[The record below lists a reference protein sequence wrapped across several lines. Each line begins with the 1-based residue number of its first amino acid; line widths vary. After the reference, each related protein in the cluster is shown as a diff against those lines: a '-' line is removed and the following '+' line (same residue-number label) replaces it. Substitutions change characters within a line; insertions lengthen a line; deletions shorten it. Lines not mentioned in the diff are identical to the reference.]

1 MSLTLFLTAVFAG
14 VVYVVTPGPATL
26 AVLGITAT
34 HGRGHGLAFFLG
46 HGVGDL
52 TWSALALAALLGAS
66 RLGPDLFRM
75 LGLVCGLYLVWLGL
89 RAAASRSDSTAPSIG
104 ATAPIRTGMI
114 FGLTNPKAYPFSLA
128 MYGALSVG
136 IGPSLDLAEAGGL
149 FLATTFGMMI
159 GDVVTV
165 GWAGLPAVGRL
176 FLRFRTPISRAI
188 GLLFVAFGAKTA
200 WDAVAGGTRG

>member
-1 MSLTLFLTAVFAG
+1 MTLTLFLTAVLAG

-26 AVLGITAT
+26 AVLGITAA
-34 HGRGHGLAFFLG
+34 HGRARGRLFFLG

-66 RLGPDLFRM
+66 RLGPDLFRG
-75 LGLVCGLYLVWLGL
+75 LGIACGVYLVWLGL
-89 RAAASRSDSTAPSIG
+89 KALSARGGGSAAAIG
-104 ATAPIRTGMI
+104 AARPIRTGMI

-136 IGPSLDLAEAGGL
+136 LGPSLDLGGAVAL
-149 FLATTFGMMI
+149 FLATGLGMAI

-165 GWAGLPAVGRL
+165 AWAGLPPIGRL
-176 FLRFRTPISRAI
+176 FLRFQAPITRGI

-200 WDAVAGGTRG
+200 WDAAAGFGRR